1 MASSF
6 ISPNDARLVHAIAPG
21 SDAVEIHY
29 VRKGKGAP
37 VVLLHAWPGFWY
49 DWRAV
54 IPKLST
60 IADVIAA
67 DSRGF
72 GHSGHPAGAP
82 ADIYAPDNRANDI
95 IALMDHLALDRAPK
109 ASIAD

>member
-1 MASSF
+1 
-6 ISPNDARLVHAIAPG
+6 
-21 SDAVEIHY
+21 
-29 VRKGKGAP
+29 
-37 VVLLHAWPGFWY
+37 
-49 DWRAV
+49 
-54 IPKLST
+54 
-60 IADVIAA
+60 VIAA